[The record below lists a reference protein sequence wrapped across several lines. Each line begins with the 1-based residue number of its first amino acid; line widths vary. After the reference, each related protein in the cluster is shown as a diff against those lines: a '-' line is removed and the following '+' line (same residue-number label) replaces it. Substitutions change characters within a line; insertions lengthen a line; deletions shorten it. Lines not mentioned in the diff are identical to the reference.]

1 MRPGGLVVSAEQR
14 LGRRRRAPRRRGERE
29 RQGSGGRRAPH
40 ATTRR
45 SRGGPGP
52 GARARGGG
60 PRHAR
65 PRVPGP
71 LSASGGGSAARIY
84 SGSGTAVNGPSPG
97 SLPARRNLVRWLR
110 AAVGPVHAILTGLG
124 QSRDGLQAAEAGP
137 RCSIAH
143 YSEDWNNSSPRWR
156 RSAIWYVCRSAR
168 DVGLCAAAKRARATS
183 ARRAAAGRAAL
194 STAYWRNAPSSAW

>member
-1 MRPGGLVVSAEQR
+1 VSANAKDPAAVAP
-14 LGRRRRAPRRRGERE
+14 LMPRRA
-29 RQGSGGRRAPH
+29 A
-40 ATTRR
+40 AVAA
-45 SRGGPGP
+45 PGP
-52 GARARGGG
+52 APGRGGG
-60 PRHAR
+60 AASRTTQGPR
-65 PRVPGP
+65 P
-71 LSASGGGSAARIY
+71 
-84 SGSGTAVNGPSPG
+84 AVRERRWIGRANLLGIRNGCQWPVTW